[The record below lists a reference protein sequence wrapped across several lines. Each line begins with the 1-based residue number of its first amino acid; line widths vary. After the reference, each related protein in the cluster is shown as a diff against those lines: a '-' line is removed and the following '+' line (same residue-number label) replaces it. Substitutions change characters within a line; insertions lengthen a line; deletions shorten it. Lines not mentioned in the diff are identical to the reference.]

1 MMSPFPSLSMSH
13 RTESVSFQCAISLNV
28 ATFAQSHRRGLKS
41 LLDGPGERLLLDAF
55 VIGVV
60 SSKVVDDFIDGGVGL
75 LTRLEPTTEYL
86 VVKNGGGTGRGTA
99 GESNSGEGVSGR

>member
-1 MMSPFPSLSMSH
+1 MCNFSKRCNLCSVPSVLLSFFCEREREGEEGEAATACSCS
-13 RTESVSFQCAISLNV
+13 SVSSSN
-28 ATFAQSHRRGLKS
+28 LKS
-41 LLDGPGERLLLDAF
+41 KGE
-55 VIGVV
+55 V